1 LDSKFGEKP
10 CFSPLS
16 FQKLANR
23 RFAPLYSAS
32 IKPIQALTV
41 TFSVYQ
47 VGSVIYL
54 SRRRLTPS
62 STALPNVQHPNRMMP
77 KTINPKIRSNF
88 SLQGYDCQAHNL
100 TVEVFHSVNVLF
112 VLVLCSSPKKR
123 QFFNG
128 LQRLW
133 LLIEIRLATN

>member
-1 LDSKFGEKP
+1 
-10 CFSPLS
+10 
-16 FQKLANR
+16 
-23 RFAPLYSAS
+23 
-32 IKPIQALTV
+32 
-41 TFSVYQ
+41 
-47 VGSVIYL
+47 
-54 SRRRLTPS
+54 
-62 STALPNVQHPNRMMP
+62 MP